1 MGPVVVF
8 RPTSSQASAVFAWV
22 VALVLLVGTVLA
34 DDVSS
39 VLALVAFPL
48 TIAAFAWAVLWRPFV
63 QVEADHVVVANVLR
77 TITVPYPLIES
88 METRWGLRL
97 LTADGAVDAWGAP
110 ARSAFARR
118 RARRHADGRPPTIP
132 EELVSTRVVG
142 PVRHRSDAAL
152 VADVVDLRRR
162 ALPATLSEQPAHVS
176 RSVNVRE
183 VALLVGSLA
192 LLAVALTT

>member
-8 RPTSSQASAVFAWV
+8 RPTSSQASAVFAWL

-48 TIAAFAWAVLWRPFV
+48 AIAAFAWAVLWRPFV
-63 QVEADHVVVANVLR
+63 RAEADHVVVANVLR

-88 METRWGLRL
+88 VETRWGLRL
-97 LTADGAVDAWGAP
+97 LTTDGAVDAWGAP

-118 RARRHADGRPPTIP
+118 RARRHAEGRPPTIP
-132 EELVSTRVVG
+132 EELVSTREAG
-142 PVRHRSDAAL
+142 PVRHASDAAL
-152 VADVVDLRRR
+152 VADVLDLRRR
-162 ALPATLSEQPAHVS
+162 AATSTPQSPTAHLTS
-176 RSVNVRE
+176 TVNLRE
-183 VALLVGSLA
+183 VTMLVGSLA
-192 LLAVALTT
+192 LLVVALTT

>member
-8 RPTSSQASAVFAWV
+8 RPTSSQASAVFAWG

-48 TIAAFAWAVLWRPFV
+48 VIAAFAWAVLWRPFV
-63 QVEADHVVVANVLR
+63 RIEADHVVVANVLR
-77 TITVPYPLIES
+77 TITVPYPRIES

-97 LTADGAVDAWGAP
+97 LTTDGPVDAWGAP

-118 RARRHADGRPPTIP
+118 RARRHSDGLPPTIP
-132 EELVSTRVVG
+132 EALTSTRATG
-142 PVRHRSDAAL
+142 PVRHRSDAGL

-162 ALPATLSEQPAHVS
+162 AVPTTPLGQAARVT
-176 RSVNVRE
+176 RSTNVRE
-183 VALLVGSLA
+183 VALLVGSLT
-192 LLAVALTT
+192 LLVVALTT